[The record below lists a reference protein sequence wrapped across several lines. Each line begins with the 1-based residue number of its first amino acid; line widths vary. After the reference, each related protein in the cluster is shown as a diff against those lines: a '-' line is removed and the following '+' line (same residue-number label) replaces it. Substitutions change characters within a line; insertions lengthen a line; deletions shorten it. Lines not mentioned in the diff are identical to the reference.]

1 MNMTP
6 DSVPSFDKK
15 GTARHPRRR
24 AVIYGAVLVV
34 AGAAAFLVSTHRP
47 AAQMGGPGAMR
58 PGGLESVAVAA
69 AETRDIPVVLS
80 GLGTVT
86 PLATVTVKSQISG
99 YLTRI
104 AFTEGQLVH
113 KGDLLA
119 EVDPRPYQALLEQYE
134 GTLAKDKALLDN
146 ARLDLKR
153 YQTLVEQDSVSR
165 QTLDTQASTVRQYE
179 GTVRADQGQ
188 VDTEKLN
195 LIYCRIVSPI
205 DGRVGLRLVD
215 IGNYVTASDS
225 TGVVVVTEVAPISVL
240 FVLPEDKVPQVRARL
255 RAGATLPVSAYD
267 RSNSTKLADGALS
280 TLDNQLDTTT
290 GTLKLRALFPNKD
303 DSLFPNQF
311 VNARLIL
318 DTVRGAVT
326 IPQSA
331 VQNGA
336 DGRAV
341 YVVDGDSKVHLRK
354 IETGISEAGVVA
366 VTSGL
371 KAGERVVTDGA
382 DRLQDGAQVSIVGPR
397 S

>member
-1 MNMTP
+1 MRQT
-6 DSVPSFDKK
+6 
-15 GTARHPRRR
+15 RRR
-24 AVIYGAVLVV
+24 LVIYGAVLIAAGV
-34 AGAAAFLVSTHRP
+34 ATLLVTTHRP

-58 PGGLESVAVAA
+58 PGGVESVAVAS
-69 AETRDIPVVLS
+69 AETRDIPIILS

-99 YLTRI
+99 YLTRL
-104 AFTEGQLVH
+104 AFTEGQMVR

-119 EVDPRPYQALLEQYE
+119 EIDPRPYQALLEQYE
-134 GTLAKDKALLDN
+134 GTQAKDQALLDN

-153 YQTLVEQDSVSR
+153 YRTLAEQDSVAA
-165 QTLDTQASTVRQYE
+165 QTVDTQAATVRQYE

-188 VDTEKLN
+188 VNTEKLN
-195 LIYCRIVSPI
+195 LIYCRITSPI
-205 DGRVGLRLVD
+205 DGRVGLRQVD

-225 TGVVVVTEVAPISVL
+225 SGVVVVTEVAPISVL

-255 RAGATLPVSAYD
+255 RAGATLPVIAYD
-267 RSNSTKLADGALS
+267 RSNSTKLAEGVLS

-311 VNARLIL
+311 VNARLML
-318 DTVRGAVT
+318 DTVKGALT
-326 IPQSA
+326 IPQAA

-336 DGRAV
+336 DGRSV
-341 YVVDGDSKVHLRK
+341 YVVDAESKVHLRK
-354 IETGISEAGVVA
+354 IETGVSGSGFVA

-371 KAGERVVTDGA
+371 AAGDRVVTDGV
-382 DRLQDGAQVSIVGPR
+382 DRLQDGAQVSITGDR